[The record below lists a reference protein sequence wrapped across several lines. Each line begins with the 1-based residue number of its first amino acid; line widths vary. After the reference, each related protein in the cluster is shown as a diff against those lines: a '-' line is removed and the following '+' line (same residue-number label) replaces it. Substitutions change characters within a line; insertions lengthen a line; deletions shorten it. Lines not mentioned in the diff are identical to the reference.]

1 MTEKV
6 HIVVDFNDENEHQE
20 INTFLKN
27 KGFAFLS
34 KQGSLPSAPW
44 VWVDLINKT
53 CRRGIV
59 GVGFGFN
66 VFERRITYQEMLHIF
81 SLLDLSYN
89 ADSDY
94 CKALTIAAQSHKGQY
109 DKVGK
114 DYLFHP
120 LTVSSYCQTQK
131 GKIVGLLHDVVE
143 DTPITPEKL
152 SKIFDDEIVTAIGLL
167 TKTEGFEIN
176 EYYAAIKNNPLAREV
191 KMADLTHN
199 MDMSRFDGRE
209 ITEKDRARSKKYKG
223 YYLYLSDEMPL

>member
-6 HIVVDFNDENEHQE
+6 QIVVDFNNENEHQE
-20 INTFLKN
+20 ISSFLTAR
-27 KGFAFLS
+27 GFTYLP
-34 KQGSLPSAPW
+34 KQGSLPRAPW
-44 VWVDLINKT
+44 VWIDLVNKT
-53 CRRGIV
+53 CRIGII
-59 GVGFGFN
+59 GVGMGFN
-66 VFERRITYQEMLHIF
+66 AFERRITYQEMLHIF
-81 SLLDLSYN
+81 SLFDLSHN

-114 DYLFHP
+114 EYLFHP

-143 DTPITPEKL
+143 DTPITLEEL

-167 TKTEGFEIN
+167 TKTEGFDIN

-199 MDMSRFDGRE
+199 MDMSRFDGKE
-209 ITEKDRARSKKYKG
+209 ITEKDRARSKKYKD
-223 YYLYLSDEMPL
+223 YYSYLSDEMPS

>member
-20 INTFLKN
+20 INVFLKTKGFTFLLK
-27 KGFAFLS
+27 K
-34 KQGSLPSAPW
+34 GSLPSAPW
-44 VWVDLINKT
+44 VWIDLVNKT

-66 VFERRITYQEMLHIF
+66 VFDRRITCQEMLHIF
-81 SLLDLSYN
+81 SLLDLSQN
-89 ADSDY
+89 AYSDY

-143 DTPITPEKL
+143 DTPITLEEL
-152 SKIFDDEIVTAIGLL
+152 NKIFDDEIVTAVGLL

-176 EYYAAIKNNPLAREV
+176 EYYAAIKNNPLAKEV

-199 MDMSRFDGRE
+199 MDMSRFNTKE
-209 ITEKDRARSKKYKG
+209 ITEKDFARTKEYKY
-223 YYLYLSDEMPL
+223 YYSYLSDEMMS